1 VKRLVPRFTVERRL
15 ALLVAA
21 GGVLWL
27 IPSVGNLAAVS
38 YLAALLFAVA
48 VDIALLPSRS
58 GVTVEREAPAAVGVG
73 DARAGSYVISSH
85 WPRTLSLQ
93 VVDDIPAALTG
104 GLGLAATRLA
114 PFTSRRVGV
123 TLTGVRRGRVSLG
136 PIGARVTSLLGL
148 VGVRFS
154 WTPDDHLLV
163 VPSVSGVRRF
173 RLLAIRNRL
182 ETAGVREMRR
192 KGDGLGFAGLR
203 AYVLGDDP
211 RHVDWKATARH
222 RRPIVR
228 EFSVERSQ
236 LVMTLID
243 AGRGMT
249 QMAGE
254 FSRFEH
260 ALSSALVLTDVAATA
275 GDRVGTLVFDD
286 EIRTFVPATRS
297 KGSLQAVRDALIP
310 VEATSAEPDSAAAF
324 RFLGAHQRKRALVVF
339 FTDVLDVRASK
350 ALIAHASRSAARHLA
365 VVVALRND
373 AIFEAASRNQPA
385 LYERAAAEELIQ
397 AREEALER
405 MRRAGVVVI
414 DVSPQLMTPSVVNR
428 YLELKARGAL

>member
-1 VKRLVPRFTVERRL
+1 MKRSLVRFVVERRL

-27 IPSVGNLAAVS
+27 IPSVGNVVAAA
-38 YLAALLFAVA
+38 YLGVLVIVVAA
-48 VDIALLPSRS
+48 DIAMLPSGS

-73 DARAGSYVISSH
+73 DEREGSYLIGSR
-85 WPRTLSLQ
+85 WPRTLTVR

-104 GLGLAATRLA
+104 GLGSAAARVA
-114 PFTSRRVGV
+114 PFATQRIGV
-123 TLTGVRRGRVSLG
+123 TFSGVSRGRVPLG
-136 PIGARVTSLLGL
+136 QIGARVTTPLGL
-148 VGVRFS
+148 IGARFS
-154 WTPDDHLLV
+154 WAPDDHLLV

-203 AYVLGDDP
+203 EYVLGDDP
-211 RHVDWKATARH
+211 RHVDWKATAKH
-222 RRPIVR
+222 RRTIVR

-236 LVMTLID
+236 MVMTLID

-249 QMAGE
+249 QMAGAH
-254 FSRFEH
+254 SRFEH

-275 GDRVGTLVFDD
+275 GDRVGTMVFDD

-297 KGSLQAVRDALIP
+297 KGALQAVRDALIP
-310 VEATSAEPDSAAAF
+310 VVATSAEPDYATAF
-324 RFLGAHQRKRALVVF
+324 RFLAAHQRKRALVVF

-373 AIFEAASRNQPA
+373 AIFDAASRKQPA